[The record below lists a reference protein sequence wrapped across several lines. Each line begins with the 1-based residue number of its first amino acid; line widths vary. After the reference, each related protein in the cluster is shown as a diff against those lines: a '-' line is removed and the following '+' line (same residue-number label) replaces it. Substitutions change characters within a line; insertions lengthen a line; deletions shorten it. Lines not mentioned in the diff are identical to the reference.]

1 MNLANWLHRAAR
13 RWPGRPAIYSGTEAV
28 HDYRDFAAQAAVNA
42 RRLVADHGLRPGER
56 VGLFMRNHPFYLVW
70 MHAAWWAG
78 LVVVPINAKLH
89 AAEAAWILDDA
100 DCGVCIADAGHGA
113 ALLEAGVAPHRI
125 LDSAQLAG
133 GGFANG
139 FEAPAERAPGDLAW
153 LFYTSGTTGRPK
165 GVMLSH
171 RNLQSM
177 SLNYAA
183 EIAPVDG
190 ADAALYAA
198 PLSHGAGLYSMVHV
212 LMGARHVLTRGEGF
226 DADEVLALAAHHK
239 RVAMFAA
246 PTMVQ
251 LLLDAA
257 IASGSRGEGLATIV
271 YGGGPMY
278 LADIE
283 AAIAH
288 FGQRFVQI
296 YGQGESPMTISFL
309 SRADHGDVDDPRY
322 RERLASVGRAQ
333 AAVEVRVVDE
343 AGRALPAGEV
353 GEVVVRGD
361 VVMSGY
367 WRNPEASAATLRDG
381 WLWTG
386 DLGALDADGY
396 LTLKDRS
403 KDLVISG
410 GTNIYPREVEE
421 ALLTHPDVAE
431 VSVIGE
437 PDPRWGE
444 RVVAFVRAKPGAQVD
459 AAALDAHCLASIARF
474 KRPKR
479 YLFVDSLPKNN
490 NGKILKTELRKQ
502 LGQEME
508 EMGSDTIFDSQK

>member
-1 MNLANWLHRAAR
+1 MNLANWLHRAAQ
-13 RWPGRPAIYSGTEAV
+13 RWPDRPAIYHGTELV
-28 HDYRDFAAQAAVNA
+28 CDYRAFAAQAASTA
-42 RRLVADHGLRPGER
+42 RRLLADHGLLPGER
-56 VGLFMRNHPFYLVW
+56 VGLFMYNEPSYLVW
-70 MHAAWWAG
+70 LYAAWWAG
-78 LVVVPINAKLH
+78 LAVVPINAKLH
-89 AAEAAWILDDA
+89 GAEAAWILDNA
-100 DCGVCIADAGHGA
+100 ECGVCVTDAGHGE
-113 ALLEAGVAPHRI
+113 ALAQAGISPHRI
-125 LDSAQLAG
+125 LHAASLASASS
-133 GGFANG
+133 ANG
-139 FEAPAERAPGDLAW
+139 FEAPAARAPEDLAW

-171 RNLQSM
+171 RNLQAM

-183 EIAPVDG
+183 EVAPVHGD
-190 ADAALYAA
+190 DASLYAA
-198 PLSHGAGLYSMVHV
+198 PLSHGAGLYNMIHV
-212 LMGARHVLTRGEGF
+212 LAGARHVVTRSPGF
-226 DADEVLALAAHHK
+226 DADEVLALAAHHG

-246 PTMVQ
+246 PTMVRMM
-251 LLLDAA
+251 LDAA
-257 IASGSRGEGLATIV
+257 IASGSRGEGLATVV

-278 LADIE
+278 FADIE
-283 AAIAH
+283 AALAH

-296 YGQGESPMTISFL
+296 YGQGESPMTITVL
-309 SRADHGDVDDPRY
+309 TRDDHAAVDHPRY
-322 RERLASVGRAQ
+322 RERLASVGFAQ

-343 AGRALPAGEV
+343 SGKPLPPGQV

-367 WRNPEASAATLRDG
+367 WRNPDATASALRDG

-386 DLGALDADGY
+386 DLGELDADGY

-431 VSVIGE
+431 VSVVGE

-444 RVVAFVRAKPGAQVD
+444 RVVAFVRRRPGSSVD
-459 AAALDAHCLASIARF
+459 DAALDAHCLGMIARF
-474 KRPKR
+474 KRPRR

-490 NGKILKTELRKQ
+490 NGKVLKTELRRM
-502 LGQEME
+502 LADPAAPPGT
-508 EMGSDTIFDSQK
+508 G